1 MIDFQNIHYSDTNS
15 FSEFI
20 LDYLNGDFK
29 DSLYSKSQK
38 IEGFEKQIFEKSNHF
53 IDRKLLVDV
62 LYSQNKNFS
71 RPSITMH
78 AIPQSHKFLQFH
90 SRKMYLQTDDLE
102 NSLIYRPKDQSKLKN
117 RLILKFETHFPSF
130 FYWLKKQAIKFL
142 IGNK

>member
-1 MIDFQNIHYSDTNS
+1 
-15 FSEFI
+15 
-20 LDYLNGDFK
+20 
-29 DSLYSKSQK
+29 
-38 IEGFEKQIFEKSNHF
+38 
-53 IDRKLLVDV
+53 
-62 LYSQNKNFS
+62 
-71 RPSITMH
+71 MH